1 MNEPFR
7 ESPTDVH
14 NRRAHYRVDYP
25 AHDRPVFT
33 AGALRGAVADC
44 SETGVRV
51 LFPAGLPADASIQAG
66 DRMTGAVRF
75 VRGETSEVE
84 GVVVRYDARTLVL
97 RLDVGK
103 LPFGQIIKEQLWLRS
118 RYPWRDGK

>member
-1 MNEPFR
+1 MNEPYR
-7 ESPTDVH
+7 ESPTDAT

-33 AGALRGAVADC
+33 AGALCGAVADC
-44 SETGVRV
+44 SESGIRV
-51 LFPAGLPADASIQAG
+51 LFPAGLPADASIHAG

-84 GVVVRYDARTLVL
+84 GVVVRYDSQTLVL
-97 RLDVGK
+97 RLDVSK
-103 LPFGQIIKEQLWLRS
+103 LPFGQIIKEQLWLRA